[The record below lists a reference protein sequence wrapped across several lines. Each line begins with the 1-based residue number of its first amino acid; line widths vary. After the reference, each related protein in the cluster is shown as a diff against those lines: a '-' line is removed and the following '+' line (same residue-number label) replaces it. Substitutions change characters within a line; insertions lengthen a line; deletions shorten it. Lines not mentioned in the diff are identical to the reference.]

1 MRKKIINGEIG
12 KILQVSSYYVYGLL
26 TTGTHVID
34 TLRFL
39 LKDVAGE
46 VDKVSGHLN
55 NFQFYHS
62 KDDKNYDAVII
73 FKNGLKA
80 TMQSLDIKK
89 YDIFDFHIFGTKGK
103 LLITGIGRSIFKYK
117 VIKSPEHEGFDE
129 LNLSPKKFCK
139 SLPRKQFLKL
149 AQNATSCLQNK
160 KTEPLCSAYDSYVDM
175 EVIDKIILSAK
186 NGSFDK
192 KIKLK

>member
-1 MRKKIINGEIG
+1 M
-12 KILQVSSYYVYGLL
+12 L

-39 LKDVAGE
+39 LNDIAGE
-46 VDKVSGHLN
+46 VDKVSGLRN
-55 NFQFYHS
+55 NFKCHHS
-62 KDDKNYDAVII
+62 KDDKNYDAIII

-80 TMQSLDIKK
+80 TMQSLNIKN

-117 VIKSPEHEGFDE
+117 IVNSPEHEGFDE
-129 LNLSPKKFCK
+129 LSLNPQRICK
-139 SLPRKQFLKL
+139 SSPRKQFLKL
-149 AQNATSCLQNK
+149 AQNATSCFQNK
-160 KTEPLCSAYDSYVDM
+160 KIKPLCSAYDSYIDM

-186 NGSFDK
+186 NNSVLK